1 MTETKNFPWPEN
13 KVEPQTYDDI
23 LKEYRMYV
31 RDSNAELPAE
41 IIEELKKLGKVKK
54 EDVQQG

>member
-1 MTETKNFPWPEN
+1 MTERNYWPEN
-13 KVEPQTYDDI
+13 KVEPQTYEDI

-31 RDSNAELPAE
+31 KDPQAELPAD
-41 IIEELKKLGKVKK
+41 IMEELRKLGKVKK